1 MSQAPDPPK
10 LDEIDCRI
18 LEILQKHGRI
28 TNARLAKEVGLSAPP
43 MLERVKK
50 LERNGIIKGFRAILD
65 AKRLG
70 RAMFVFVALNLDI
83 KALAE
88 VDRIEA
94 KFTDMPEVLESHH
107 IAGEIDLLLKVNV
120 VDQEHF
126 KQFVIGTLAK
136 IEGINRIQS
145 WVVLGTSKN
154 ATQFSIPS

>member
-1 MSQAPDPPK
+1 VETPK
-10 LDEIDCRI
+10 LDEIDCKI
-18 LEILQKHGRI
+18 LEILQKDGRI

-50 LERNGIIKGFRAILD
+50 LERNGIIQGFRAILD
-65 AKRLG
+65 ARRLG

-94 KFTDMPEVLESHH
+94 QFTDMPEILESHH

-154 ATQFSIPS
+154 ATELSIPS

>member
-1 MSQAPDPPK
+1 MNQVAETPK
-10 LDEIDCRI
+10 LDDIDCKI
-18 LEILQKHGRI
+18 LEILQKDGRI

-50 LERNGIIKGFRAILD
+50 LERNGIIQGFRAILD
-65 AKRLG
+65 ARRLG

-94 KFTDMPEVLESHH
+94 QFTDMPEILESHH

-120 VDQEHF
+120 IDQEHF

-154 ATQFSIPS
+154 ATELHIPT